1 MPAPKKKGGEDPHLH
16 DFFAGLAMMSLVLV
30 YKDDKQIV
38 KDYARRAYD
47 IADVMMEERD
57 QRGKG
62 DNT

>member
-47 IADVMMEERD
+47 IADAMMEERE